1 MNCFIFSVN
10 SNDNNLTAQVLS
22 IPYEA
27 TEAELQTFFE
37 DCNPI
42 RVKIIVDFATQRS
55 KGFGF
60 VTFAS
65 QNDLE
70 NALQVTIELAILYI
84 KTFQFLKHQCKVLV
98 LNMNTKTF
106 MFYLGMFFF
115 IKKV

>member
-1 MNCFIFSVN
+1 MTV
-10 SNDNNLTAQVLS
+10 QVLS

-37 DCNPI
+37 DSNPI

-65 QNDLE
+65 QTDLE
-70 NALQVTIELAILYI
+70 NALQVTRISYLIHQNISYFHDL
-84 KTFQFLKHQCKVLV
+84 FLEK
-98 LNMNTKTF
+98 
-106 MFYLGMFFF
+106 
-115 IKKV
+115 

>member
-1 MNCFIFSVN
+1 MNP
-10 SNDNNLTAQVLS
+10 NDNDLTVQVLS

-37 DCNPI
+37 DSNPI

-70 NALQVTIELAILYI
+70 NALQVTRISYLIHQNISYFHDL
-84 KTFQFLKHQCKVLV
+84 FLEK
-98 LNMNTKTF
+98 
-106 MFYLGMFFF
+106 
-115 IKKV
+115 

>member
-1 MNCFIFSVN
+1 MN
-10 SNDNNLTAQVLS
+10 SNDNDLTAQVLS

-37 DCNPI
+37 DSNPI

-70 NALQVTIELAILYI
+70 NALQVTRISYLI
-84 KTFQFLKHQCKVLV
+84 HQNISYFHDL
-98 LNMNTKTF
+98 
-106 MFYLGMFFF
+106 FF
-115 IKKV
+115 IRKMTQNFKGDDLL

>member
-1 MNCFIFSVN
+1 MTV
-10 SNDNNLTAQVLS
+10 QVLS

-37 DCNPI
+37 DSNPI

-70 NALQVTIELAILYI
+70 NALQVTRISYLIHQNISYFHDL
-84 KTFQFLKHQCKVLV
+84 FLEK
-98 LNMNTKTF
+98 
-106 MFYLGMFFF
+106 
-115 IKKV
+115 

>member
-1 MNCFIFSVN
+1 M
-10 SNDNNLTAQVLS
+10 QVLS
-22 IPYEA
+22 IPYDA

-70 NALQVTIELAILYI
+70 NALQV
-84 KTFQFLKHQCKVLV
+84 C
-98 LNMNTKTF
+98 NTKNELI
-106 MFYLGMFFF
+106 FYSIFQIINEYFLETQHRFSRSSN
-115 IKKV
+115 

>member
-1 MNCFIFSVN
+1 M
-10 SNDNNLTAQVLS
+10 QVLS

-37 DCNPI
+37 DSNPI

-60 VTFAS
+60 VTFSS

-70 NALQVTIELAILYI
+70 NALQVTRISYLIHQNISYFHDL
-84 KTFQFLKHQCKVLV
+84 FLEK
-98 LNMNTKTF
+98 
-106 MFYLGMFFF
+106 
-115 IKKV
+115 

>member
-1 MNCFIFSVN
+1 MTV
-10 SNDNNLTAQVLS
+10 QVLS

-37 DCNPI
+37 DSNPI

-60 VTFAS
+60 VTFSS

-70 NALQVTIELAILYI
+70 NALQVTRISYLIHQNISYFHDL
-84 KTFQFLKHQCKVLV
+84 FLEK
-98 LNMNTKTF
+98 
-106 MFYLGMFFF
+106 
-115 IKKV
+115 